1 VRSEPE
7 RARAVQAAMAGAA
20 CALAIVA
27 VILPPEIE
35 PWSRAACQ
43 VIGAAAALAALSL
56 PGGASLVPAWSLSF
70 LPFAAASVL
79 SAACRQMA
87 LDEAAD
93 AALLVA
99 AGLLGRRVG
108 GDERGRGSVATV
120 FVALGAAAAVQAA
133 LQHHVLYPARAAELA
148 AQGPAAPAAIL
159 GVLRAGR
166 PSGPFILP
174 AALGGFLALVIPLSL
189 SSALRAPSGLARAA
203 ALAAAFLEIYALALT
218 RSFGAVLSLA
228 AGLLLA
234 LPNFARRRRR
244 RVAVLVVIG
253 ALLASG
259 YFLRARRLDAAAA
272 EGVDPLTLRLGNWS
286 AAARMTRD
294 HPFFGTGPGSF
305 GTFYPRYMRQG
316 MNETKYA
323 HNSYLQASAGWGV
336 WILWPVGALAVA
348 LLRAARRAR
357 SARDP
362 VAIAS
367 LAGASSFLVHNL
379 GDFTAYLPG
388 VAVPAALLL
397 GMALGREHA
406 SGAEARGSLVGGS
419 FGGPRLAPRGPV
431 AMLLLLLPCGV
442 LYARHA
448 IVLARSISCRD
459 AALAAADRGDL
470 GRALQ
475 LAREAADLRR
485 ADPEPQAFLAQ
496 MILDRLRADPDR
508 IREGERAA
516 ARAAALNR
524 ESAILH
530 YTLALCHQAS
540 GETTAAFREIDKAH
554 QLYPLKP
561 LYALESA
568 GAAGNSR

>member
-1 VRSEPE
+1 VRPESE
-7 RARAVQAAMAGAA
+7 RAGPARAAMAGAA
-20 CALAIVA
+20 CALVILA

-35 PWSRAACQ
+35 PWSRSACQ
-43 VIGAAAALAALSL
+43 VLGAAAGLAALAM
-56 PGGASLVPAWSLSF
+56 PGGASLLPAWSLWF

-79 SAACRQMA
+79 WTACRQMA

-93 AALLVA
+93 AALLIA

-108 GDERGRGSVATV
+108 GDERGRGAVATV
-120 FVALGAAAAVQAA
+120 FVALGAGAAVQAA
-133 LQHHVLYPARAAELA
+133 LQHHLLYPARAAELA
-148 AQGPAAPAAIL
+148 LQGPAAPAAIL

-174 AALGGFLALVIPLSL
+174 AALGGFLALAIPLSL
-189 SSALRAPSGLARAA
+189 SFALRAPSAVARAA
-203 ALAAAFLEIYALALT
+203 ALGAALVELYALALT

-234 LPNFARRRRR
+234 LPIVDRRRRR
-244 RVAVLVVIG
+244 RVALVVVMG

-286 AAARMTRD
+286 AAARMMRD

-305 GTFYPRYMRQG
+305 GTFYPRYMRPG

-323 HNSYLQASAGWGV
+323 HNSYLQASAGWGL
-336 WILWPVGALAVA
+336 WILWPIAAVA
-348 LLRAARRAR
+348 VSLFRAARPARAP
-357 SARDP
+357 RDP
-362 VAIAS
+362 IATAS

-397 GMALGREHA
+397 GLAL
-406 SGAEARGSLVGGS
+406 ARGDASVADAR
-419 FGGPRLAPRGPV
+419 GPLAGRPGAGPLPAPRG
-431 AMLLLLLPCGV
+431 AAAILLVLLPCGV
-442 LYARHA
+442 LYACHA
-448 IVLARSISCRD
+448 VTLALAVSCRE
-459 AALAAADRGDL
+459 AALASADRGDL
-470 GRALQ
+470 GGALQ
-475 LAREAADLRR
+475 LARRAADLRPS
-485 ADPEPQAFLAQ
+485 DPDPPAFLAQ
-496 MILDRLRADPDR
+496 MILDRLRGDPER
-508 IREGERAA
+508 MREGERAA

-524 ESAILH
+524 EAAVLH

-540 GETTAAFREIDKAH
+540 GETAAAYRELYKAH

-561 LYALESA
+561 LYALEA
-568 GAAGNSR
+568 TGAAGGGR